1 MRLGRGKPR
10 GAVPLVLPERSTN
23 VTVRTPDG
31 GSIPAVV
38 VEQSPDELQV
48 AITVP
53 TKPLTPRQLDGL
65 VLEYHTDRGR
75 VRLQGSFWTDPADP
89 DVVRMQEPRSIE
101 VLQERSYVR
110 IQAARPVVVYGTPAS
125 GELQSFTVDLSG
137 GGFLLAGGDML
148 PIGQEVRFRLSIT
161 SDALPV
167 TGTGRVV
174 RVDNLGR
181 RGVEFESI
189 SDLDRRR
196 LVRFI
201 FECQRAERKRGL
213 KPEDGHGV

>member
-1 MRLGRGKPR
+1 
-10 GAVPLVLPERSTN
+10 
-23 VTVRTPDG
+23 
-31 GSIPAVV
+31 V
-38 VEQSPDELQV
+38 VEQSPDEVQV

-53 TKPLTPRQLDGL
+53 TKPLTPRQLEGL
-65 VLEYHTDRGR
+65 VLEYHNHHGR
-75 VRLQGSFWTDPADP
+75 MRLQGTFSSDPTDP
-89 DVVRMQEPRSIE
+89 DVVRMQEPRSVE

-110 IQAARPVVVYGTPAS
+110 IHSARPVVVYGTAAS

-137 GGFLLAGGDML
+137 GGFLLAGGESL

-174 RVDNLGR
+174 RVDKLGR
-181 RGVEFESI
+181 RGVAFESI

-201 FECQRAERKRGL
+201 FESQRAERKRGL
-213 KPEDGHGV
+213 KPEDRHGV

>member
-1 MRLGRGKPR
+1 MKLGRGKPR
-10 GAVPLVLPERSTN
+10 STAPLALPERSTN
-23 VTVRTPDG
+23 VTVRTPEG

-38 VEQSPDELQV
+38 IEQSPDEVLV

-53 TKPLTPRQLDGL
+53 TKPLTERQLEGL
-65 VLEYHTDRGR
+65 VLEYHNDRGR
-75 VRLQGSFWTDPADP
+75 VRLQGTFSVDPTDT
-89 DVVRMQEPRSIE
+89 DVMCMAEPRSVE

-125 GELQSFTVDLSG
+125 GDVQSFTVDLSG
-137 GGFLLAGGDML
+137 GGFLLAGGDRL

-174 RVDNLGR
+174 RVDSLGR

-213 KPEDGHGV
+213 